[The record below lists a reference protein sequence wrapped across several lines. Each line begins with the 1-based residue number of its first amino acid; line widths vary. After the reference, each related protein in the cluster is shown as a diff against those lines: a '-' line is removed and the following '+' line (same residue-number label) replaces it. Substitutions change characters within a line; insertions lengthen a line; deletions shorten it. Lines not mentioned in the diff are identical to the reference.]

1 MNIKSIR
8 HGQGLCIFVTISFAL
23 ILSLQQAMAAC
34 SLAPTRQTN
43 TVGSIHG
50 VSAHVTTNDI
60 GAAGVLV
67 NFAITSGPNNGINGS
82 LNTDTGGNAV
92 FNYTGNGGV
101 GTDIIQATGTVDG
114 LAFTCLATQVW
125 VAAAVPPTI
134 QCPDNI
140 VTTSDSEGCSRSL
153 AFAVV
158 ASGSPM
164 PTVRCRIGSDPIVSP
179 HVFSVGTTT
188 VSCTASNANGTNIC
202 SFTVTVT
209 ESTPPEITCPS
220 DLFATAVFGE
230 GGAVV
235 TFDDPAATDNCA
247 IPAIVCIP
255 ASGSFFPLG
264 ATTVTCTATDNA
276 GNSNNCTFVVTV
288 EETQPEAHDLAVVK
302 IKAPRF
308 INLNA
313 APPAL
318 TKRVVVTIQNR
329 GAHTER
335 IDDPAR
341 FAGLVTLAVQSFDT
355 NACPDITPVFLER
368 APQRRLPLILKPK
381 GKLNVYFDV
390 TFDCAVNPSKGFG
403 EEDFFY
409 FAKVNHEAIDD
420 LLDTHPECDVCPRP
434 PLDGGVDPNPDGR
447 IKDKGCGAAR
457 GDGTFGNEVLTDV
470 FVR

>member
-1 MNIKSIR
+1 MNTKSIR
-8 HGQGLCIFVTISFAL
+8 RGQGLCVFVTISFAL
-23 ILSLQQAMAAC
+23 ILSLRQATAAC
-34 SLAPTRQTN
+34 SLTPARQTN
-43 TVGSIHG
+43 TVGAIHG
-50 VSAHVTTNDI
+50 VTAHVTTNDI
-60 GAAGVLV
+60 AVAGVTV
-67 NFAITSGPNNGINGS
+67 SFAITSGPNNGINGS
-82 LNTDTGGNAV
+82 LNTDAGGNAV

-114 LAFTCLATQVW
+114 VAFTCLATQVW
-125 VAAAVPPTI
+125 VSAAVPPTI

-140 VTTSDSEGCSRSL
+140 VMASDPEGCSRSVT
-153 AFAVV
+153 FAAV

-164 PTVRCRIGSDPIVSP
+164 PTIRCRIGNDAIVSP
-179 HVFSVGTTT
+179 HVFPAGTTV

-202 SFTVTVT
+202 SFTVTIT
-209 ESTPPEITCPS
+209 ESVLPEITCPN
-220 DLFATAVFGE
+220 DVFATAAFGE
-230 GGAVV
+230 GGAIV
-235 TFDDPAATDNCA
+235 TFDDPAATDNCGN
-247 IPAIVCIP
+247 PAIACVP

-264 ATTVTCTATDNA
+264 ATTVICTATDNA

-313 APPAL
+313 APAAL

-329 GAHTER
+329 SAHTET

-355 NACPDITPVFLER
+355 NACPDISPVFLEH
-368 APQRRLPLILKPK
+368 APQRRLPLTLKPK

-390 TFDCAVNPSKGFG
+390 TFDCAVNPSKGPG
-403 EEDFFY
+403 QEDFFY

-420 LLDTHPECDVCPRP
+420 LPDTHPECDVCPRP
-434 PLDGGVDPNPDGR
+434 PLDGGVDPNPNGR
-447 IKDKGCGAAR
+447 IKDKGCGAPT
-457 GDGTFGNEVLTDV
+457 GGGTFGNDVLTDV

>member
-8 HGQGLCIFVTISFAL
+8 CGQGFCIFVTIAFAL
-23 ILSLQQAMAAC
+23 NFSLQQAMAAC
-34 SLAPTRQTN
+34 TLTPARQTN
-43 TVGSIHG
+43 TVGAIHS
-50 VSAHVTTNDI
+50 VTAHLTTNDI
-60 GAAGVLV
+60 GVAGVPV
-67 NFAITSGPNNGINGS
+67 SFAITSGPNNGLSAS
-82 LNTDTGGNAV
+82 LFTDASGNV
-92 FNYTGNGGV
+92 DFNYRGNGGV

-114 LAFTCLATQVW
+114 VAFTCLATQVW
-125 VAAAVPPTI
+125 VSAAVPPTI

-140 VTTSDSEGCSRSL
+140 VMASDPEGCSRSVT
-153 AFAVV
+153 FAPV
-158 ASGSPM
+158 ASGSPI
-164 PTVRCRIGSDPIVSP
+164 PTVRCRIGTDPIVSP

-202 SFTVTVT
+202 SFTVTIT
-209 ESTPPEITCPS
+209 ESTPPEITCPN
-220 DLFATAVFGE
+220 DLFATAGFGE
-230 GGAVV
+230 GGAIV
-235 TFDDPAATDNCA
+235 TFDDPAATDNCGNPVIA
-247 IPAIVCIP
+247 CVP
-255 ASGSFFPLG
+255 ASGSFFPVG

-276 GNSNNCTFVVTV
+276 GNSNTCTFVVTV

-313 APPAL
+313 APAAL

-329 GAHTER
+329 SAHTER

-341 FAGLVTLAVQSFDT
+341 FAALVTLAVQSFDT

-368 APQRRLPLILKPK
+368 APQRRLPFILKPK

-403 EEDFFY
+403 QEDFSY

-420 LLDTHPECDVCPRP
+420 LLDTHTECDVCPRP

-457 GDGTFGNEVLTDV
+457 GDGTFGNDVLTDV